1 MGYLCKI
8 RGRRVSQILS
18 YVAACF
24 NLTGVY
30 LVGNKKRC
38 CFLFFL
44 AAGLLWSVVAVKI
57 GFYALLL
64 EAVPLAILN
73 IIAYRKWGQ

>member
-1 MGYLCKI
+1 M
-8 RGRRVSQILS
+8 SQILS
-18 YVAACF
+18 YIAACF

-44 AAGLLWSVVAVKI
+44 TAGLLWGIVAI
-57 GFYALLL
+57 ETGLYGLLF
-64 EAVPLAILN
+64 EAVPLAVLN
-73 IIAYRKWGQ
+73 IIAYKKWGRR